1 MAPSAPPVMPLSI
14 HFRLQDASRNE
25 LSLSNVAG
33 IFYILIGGLLIAL
46 AVALIEF
53 CYKSHTE
60 AVRAKIPLSDA
71 MKAKAR
77 LTIGVGRDIDNG
89 RVGGML
95 HVLSHYTR
103 TMDVVYTLM
112 LIFDTRRFQLRRL
125 RQRDTGRFADGGQ
138 FEFGFGRTRPVGG
151 GGSNLNGKVYLN
163 VKLQIRTLID
173 SNSFLVHVYF
183 ISM

>member
-1 MAPSAPPVMPLSI
+1 MLNNYLHLFS
-14 HFRLQDASRNE
+14 LQDAARNE

-33 IFYILIGGLLIAL
+33 IFYILIGGLMIAL

-89 RVGGML
+89 RVML
-95 HVLSHYTR
+95 LLFY
-103 TMDVVYTLM
+103 
-112 LIFDTRRFQLRRL
+112 LRI
-125 RQRDTGRFADGGQ
+125 AKS
-138 FEFGFGRTRPVGG
+138 V
-151 GGSNLNGKVYLN
+151 
-163 VKLQIRTLID
+163 I
-173 SNSFLVHVYF
+173 
-183 ISM
+183 